1 MTEQDERSKSHFTVY
16 DNLRKIRIKIPV
28 HAESR
33 QISIDK

>member
-1 MTEQDERSKSHFTVY
+1 MTEQDKRSESHFTVY

-28 HAESR
+28 DPESR